1 MPIMVAACLGIVML
15 HILCGMQ
22 LQVLGSTVATILCT
36 SFPSK
41 AKAWIVATSNRR
53 KVKTPKTPFILV
65 GRRQTTEAQETR
77 LVSSLASVTS
87 KHYWVS
93 FVCWSPFVV
102 FPTKIGT
109 QQGVEYADNVQHLT
123 LFEKPNFVSFIKPS
137 HYQCF

>member
-53 KVKTPKTPFILV
+53 KVKTPRTPFILV

-77 LVSSLASVTS
+77 LVSRVGHQQTLLGQLCLLVT
-87 KHYWVS
+87 
-93 FVCWSPFVV
+93 FCG
-102 FPTKIGT
+102 FP
-109 QQGVEYADNVQHLT
+109 D
-123 LFEKPNFVSFIKPS
+123 
-137 HYQCF
+137 